1 MTIFML
7 LSTQVAMY
15 LYQAILI
22 LTMNHLFSDLQ
33 SQCRG
38 EIMMTLEKI
47 VKGLGSAGQ
56 NSYKDVY
63 KACKAA
69 MTDRAMAVRT
79 GAAKVGTTYCI
90 LE

>member
-1 MTIFML
+1 
-7 LSTQVAMY
+7 
-15 LYQAILI
+15 
-22 LTMNHLFSDLQ
+22 
-33 SQCRG
+33 
-38 EIMMTLEKI
+38 MMTLEKI

-79 GAAKVGTTYCI
+79 GAAKVGITYCI
-90 LE
+90 LK